1 MTGWQNNILAG
12 DEVKRDE
19 ENTELLVN
27 YETIDTIEKNQDII
41 EKIIELILKENLP
54 NPPKL
59 RRIDRVR
66 M

>member
-1 MTGWQNNILAG
+1 M
-12 DEVKRDE
+12 KRDE